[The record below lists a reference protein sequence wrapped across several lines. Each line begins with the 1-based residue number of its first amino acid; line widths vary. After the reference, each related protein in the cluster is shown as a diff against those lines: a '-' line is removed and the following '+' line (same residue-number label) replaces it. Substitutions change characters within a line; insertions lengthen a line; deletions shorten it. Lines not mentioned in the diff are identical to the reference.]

1 MWRIFQ
7 VPQWLR
13 NTCLGHYKH
22 LLILFSTFLSGALS
36 ADASGVRRV
45 APVPVLMSIFSF
57 IFAFL
62 GAHIVE
68 YLVAVFTD
76 LLHSQREPLAL
87 CLMFQLYDKD
97 LKSLK
102 VAKYPQLYQFNQYY
116 KLWIPQQ
123 SQEPV
128 VWNT

>member
-1 MWRIFQ
+1 MQITSVNR
-7 VPQWLR
+7 
-13 NTCLGHYKH
+13 
-22 LLILFSTFLSGALS
+22 
-36 ADASGVRRV
+36 
-45 APVPVLMSIFSF
+45 SF
-57 IFAFL
+57 FFYFAFL

-68 YLVAVFTD
+68 YLVAVFTE

-97 LKSLK
+97 LQSLK
-102 VAKYPQLYQFNQYY
+102 VSKYPQLYQFNQYY

-123 SQEPV
+123 AQEPV